1 MLCLQLFTHENKLG
15 ALNLYSKQIDAYTK
29 ENLDEAIAIAAHAA
43 VAVAAAQHID
53 RLGIGMARRTLN
65 GQAVGILMERYDLDA
80 DRAFSV
86 LVRLSSTE
94 NRKLFDIAGQ
104 LVAERRRPAN

>member
-1 MLCLQLFTHENKLG
+1 V
-15 ALNLYSKQIDAYTK
+15 SKQRALPASI
-29 ENLDEAIAIAAHAA
+29 
-43 VAVAAAQHID
+43 
-53 RLGIGMARRTLN
+53 

-86 LVRLSSTE
+86 LVRMSSTE
-94 NRKLFDIAGQ
+94 NRKLLDTAGE